1 MASCYQIP
9 SFVSFQVNLVGSV
22 PRLLVT
28 AKATFGN
35 LNPVFVLMD
44 DINLN
49 FATPGAATEEWLQVS
64 TIEQGF
70 KKLELGM

>member
-1 MASCYQIP
+1 MCLQLL
-9 SFVSFQVNLVGSV
+9 SFLSFQVNLVGSV

-28 AKATFGN
+28 AKATFGH
-35 LNPVFVLMD
+35 LDPVFVLID

-64 TIEQGF
+64 VNVP
-70 KKLELGM
+70 